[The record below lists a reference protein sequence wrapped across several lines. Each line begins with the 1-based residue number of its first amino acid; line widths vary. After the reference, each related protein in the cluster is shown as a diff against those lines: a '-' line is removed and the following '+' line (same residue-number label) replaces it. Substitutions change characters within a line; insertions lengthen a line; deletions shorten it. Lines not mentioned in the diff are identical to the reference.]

1 MKKIINKLNFVGNVS
16 LKTYMFILI
25 LIAGQ
30 SEMLGQWSFSLSSSQ
45 ELNDNPFRSPIA
57 ESELISTF
65 NLGVERELDDFN
77 LLYYGSFSL
86 FNKSVLRNYYW
97 HQLGLYTSTDKSIYG
112 IYAEQRLNKTDF
124 NFYNYMN
131 FTGYL
136 RHSLEMDLFLPTILA
151 SATYKKYENAPEY
164 DNLFLSAGL
173 NINKGFETKTT
184 FIIQAV
190 FNYKNYLNTGTSSSG
205 RGNGRMVSTSGSPKI
220 TTSQFYFNTRVAQ
233 SLFENT
239 GLAAFYI
246 NRSLLGG
253 SGTWEGS
260 YDYNYSDESDLYDDP
275 VSRNENSFGVELTQ
289 ILPLNIIFKSGYN
302 YGVRD
307 YPTQGIYTDAENY
320 SVELDRSDTNSY
332 MFLSLNKSFSIDL
345 NDQSFINVGL
355 SYGILSNESNSYWYD
370 YKSNQFLLNINLQF

>member
-1 MKKIINKLNFVGNVS
+1 MKTTIEVIKLVS
-16 LKTYMFILI
+16 VRITILLFT
-25 LIAGQ
+25 LIVLQ
-30 SEMLGQWSFSLSSSQ
+30 SDLLGQWNLSLSTSQ

-65 NLGVERELDDFN
+65 NLGIERELDDFN

-97 HQLGLYTSTDKSIYG
+97 HQLGLYTSNDNSIYG
-112 IYAEQRLNKTDF
+112 IYAEQRLNRSDF
-124 NFYNYMN
+124 NFYNYID
-131 FTGYL
+131 FTAYM

-151 SATYKKYENAPEY
+151 SVAYKKYDNAPEY

-184 FIIQAV
+184 FIMQAV
-190 FNYKNYLNTGTSSSG
+190 FNYKNYVNTGTSSGGQG
-205 RGNGRMVSTSGSPKI
+205 RGRGVMASTEELPNIS
-220 TTSQFYFNTRVAQ
+220 TSQFYFNTRVAQ

-289 ILPLNIIFKSGYN
+289 ILPLNIMLKSGYN
-302 YGVRD
+302 YGTRD

-320 SVELDRSDTNSY
+320 SVDFDRSDTNSY
-332 MFLSLNKSFSIDL
+332 LFLSLNKSFPIDS
-345 NDQSFINVGL
+345 NEQSFINVGL
-355 SYGILSNESNSYWYD
+355 SYGILENESNSYWYD
-370 YKSNQFLLNINLQF
+370 YKSNQFLINLNLQF